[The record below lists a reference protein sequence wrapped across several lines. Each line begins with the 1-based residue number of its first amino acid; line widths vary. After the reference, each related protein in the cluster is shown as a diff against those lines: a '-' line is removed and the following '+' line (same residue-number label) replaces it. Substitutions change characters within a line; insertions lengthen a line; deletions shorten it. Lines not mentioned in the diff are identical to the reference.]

1 MKNMKNIKLEL
12 DHITKTYGE
21 GEQAVTAVDEISLGI
36 AAGELVAVVGPSGSG
51 KTTLLA
57 IAGALLH
64 PTTGRVVVDGQD
76 LSGLA
81 PDALS
86 RVRLEKI
93 GFVLQSANLVP
104 YLTVQDQLLL
114 VSKLA
119 GKTKDAPNRAKSLLA
134 EVGLSNRLQHYPE
147 QLSGGE
153 RQRVSIARA
162 LMNDPLVVLADEPT
176 ASLDSRRGR
185 EVVEMLRQEVKT
197 RQKAALMVTH
207 DERMLDLCD
216 HVVRLVDGRLTDL
229 VLAGS
234 GSLASHF

>member
-1 MKNMKNIKLEL
+1 MKSIKLEL

-21 GEQAVTAVDEISLGI
+21 GEQAVTAVDEISLSV

-119 GKTKDAPNRAKSLLA
+119 GKTKDASNRAKSLLA
-134 EVGLSNRLQHYPE
+134 EVGLSKRLQHYPE

-216 HVVRLVDGRLTDL
+216 RVVRLVDGRLIDL
-229 VLAGS
+229 SLAGS

>member
-1 MKNMKNIKLEL
+1 MRNIKNIKLEL

-21 GEQAVTAVDEISLGI
+21 GEQAVTAVDEISLSV

-64 PTTGRVVVDGQD
+64 PTTGRVIVDGQD

-114 VSKLA
+114 VSKLS

-134 EVGLSNRLQHYPE
+134 EVGLSKRLQHYPE

-216 HVVRLVDGRLTDL
+216 RVVRLVDGRLTDL
-229 VLAGS
+229 TLAGS